1 MSELFA
7 LPPRE
12 PDAVARV
19 PLNIRRADAVFARRR
34 SQSSHSRAPMSN
46 LRPVSAATQADVL
59 AEFFTLGHVA
69 NVPAVEAETLRQA
82 VEDLTPDVDTR
93 SGEAR

>member
-1 MSELFA
+1 MSAATNHL
-7 LPPRE
+7 RTT
-12 PDAVARV
+12 
-19 PLNIRRADAVFARRR
+19 
-34 SQSSHSRAPMSN
+34 MGN

-59 AEFFTLGHVA
+59 AEFFIRGHVA

-82 VEDLTPDVDTR
+82 VEDLTPDVAPR